1 MSEQSFRRGVWIVSS
16 YLHEAAFKTSNFLPQ
31 SANIRL
37 AGYSNLPTGMSVWLN
52 DVRASYRKWLA
63 LWGICKM
70 KLRIK
75 MIAYASKKNF
85 LPFLSFEYHLEKHL
99 DYLTHWM
106 LENAAKSFI
115 FQWANPD
122 CLEHVLVNSNEQ
134 YCAPPL
140 HTPRVSA
147 VLRVMLSWLPEMGR
161 LFLRGDSF
169 ASGPVSVRKGP
180 TAPQGWALSWTA
192 AAAARVVPGRS
203 ESRATRGTSVTPTK
217 ACTAT
222 SQLTSPDMRS
232 GSVRVSDFP
241 LFLKFLWRQNAFL
254 LSFF

>member
-1 MSEQSFRRGVWIVSS
+1 
-16 YLHEAAFKTSNFLPQ
+16 
-31 SANIRL
+31 
-37 AGYSNLPTGMSVWLN
+37 MSVWLN
-52 DVRASYRKWLA
+52 NVRASYRKWLA

-70 KLRIK
+70 KLIVE
-75 MIAYASKKNF
+75 MIAYSSKTPQLF
-85 LPFLSFEYHLEKHL
+85 TFSFFWVSLRNTWIIQIVCSMFWL
-99 DYLTHWM
+99 IVM
-106 LENAAKSFI
+106 SSI
-115 FQWANPD
+115 
-122 CLEHVLVNSNEQ
+122 V
-134 YCAPPL
+134 PPPI
-140 HTPRVSA
+140 HTPRGSA

-192 AAAARVVPGRS
+192 VAAARVAPGRS
-203 ESRATRGTSVTPTK
+203 ESRATRGTSVTPTR

-232 GSVRVSDFP
+232 ESVHVSDFH

-254 LSFF
+254 LSFFKHLYDAKNLFTFYF